1 MTLRELKLKI
11 ADLPDDTLIA
21 VICEDSPYK
30 FSTVSSVDSSLGI
43 SANSR
48 RYVYPVVAESE
59 KTFPLLVLRGFR

>member
-21 VICEDSPYK
+21 VRCEDSPYRYAAVA
-30 FSTVSSVDSSLGI
+30 SLEGSLGV
-43 SANSR
+43 SAESR
-48 RYVYPVVAESE
+48 RYIYPVVAESE